1 MTTPVAEPVSPAAAI
16 PDGSIVDAFSTH
28 PPAHA
33 TWPRR
38 IAIAIWGFGYV
49 GAGRAFLSASLHRR
63 SLLLGFFGAA
73 SFAAGIRI
81 VLNAIPQ
88 NRRP

>member
-49 GAGRAFLSASLHRR
+49 GAGRAFLSLAVHRR
-63 SLLLGFFGAA
+63 SPFLGIFGVAL
-73 SFAAGIRI
+73 FAAGIRI
-81 VLNAIPQ
+81 ALNAVTQ